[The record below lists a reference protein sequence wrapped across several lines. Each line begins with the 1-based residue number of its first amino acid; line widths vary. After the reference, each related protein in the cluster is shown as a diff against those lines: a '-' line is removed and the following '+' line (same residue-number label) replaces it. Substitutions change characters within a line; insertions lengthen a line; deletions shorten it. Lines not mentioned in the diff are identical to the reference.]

1 MTKEQIPVR
10 AEIMTTAG
18 LTSPASTAAEPMMI
32 PPTMPMVAL
41 TGDGSRTPAS
51 RSKSKANSMEM
62 TSTATEKGM
71 LCLVVA
77 IFNAKDVGKSS
88 G

>member
-1 MTKEQIPVR
+1 MTKEQMPVR
-10 AEIMTTAG
+10 AEMMTTAG
-18 LTSPASTAAEPMMI
+18 LTRPASTAAEPMMM
-32 PPTMPMVAL
+32 PPTIPMVAL
-41 TGDGSRTPAS
+41 TGEGRRTPAS
-51 RSKSKANSMEM
+51 RSNSKANSIEI
-62 TSTATEKGM
+62 TSTATEKGI